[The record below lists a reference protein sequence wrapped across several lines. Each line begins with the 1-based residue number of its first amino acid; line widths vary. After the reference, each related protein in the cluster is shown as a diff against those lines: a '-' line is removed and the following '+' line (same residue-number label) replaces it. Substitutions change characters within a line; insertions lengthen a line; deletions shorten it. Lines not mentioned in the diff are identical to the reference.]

1 METNAPRP
9 IGILGGGPAGLSA
22 ALWLKNLGFSPWVA
36 DPAERPGG
44 MQNLNFLANDWVLGQ
59 VGLTGPELSARHAD
73 HVRGL
78 GIPLLQGLR
87 PRRIERSD
95 GGFAVT
101 LVDAA
106 GDIRVERCTAL
117 LVATGT
123 RYRGAEVLAGV
134 AGIGTLPADRIV
146 YGPYAFA
153 DMGACRGLRLLI
165 VGGGDNAFENAR
177 LLLGEAKSI
186 DMALRSPPRAQQ
198 VLRDA
203 VAGKVRLHQPGA
215 LAAVE
220 QAGDGL
226 LATLRLA
233 GGSCTLAVDRIHVLA
248 GYEPNTAFLRD
259 VFFPAADFEFDGDG
273 YLRTDAA
280 GRTAVAGI
288 YAAGDICNPAFP
300 NVVAALAQGARAAKT
315 IELDL
320 RRP

>member
-1 METNAPRP
+1 MDTNAPRP

-36 DPAERPGG
+36 DPADRSGG

-59 VGLTGPELSARHAD
+59 VGYTGPELAARHAD

-78 GIPLLQGLR
+78 GIPLLQGFG
-87 PRRIERSD
+87 PRRIARDD
-95 GGFAVT
+95 GGFSVVLANGSGET
-101 LVDAA
+101 RA
-106 GDIRVERCTAL
+106 ERCIAL

-123 RYRGAEVLAGV
+123 RYRGAELLVGV

-146 YGPYAFA
+146 YGPYAFSA
-153 DMGACRGLRLLI
+153 MEACCGQRLLI

-177 LLLGEAKSI
+177 LLLGEARSI

-203 VAGKVRLHQPGA
+203 VAGKVRLHPSA
-215 LAAVE
+215 VLAAVE
-220 QAGDGL
+220 ADGGAIR
-226 LATLRLA
+226 ATLRTAA
-233 GGSCTLAVDRIHVLA
+233 GPVVLTVDRIHVLA
-248 GYEPNTAFLRD
+248 GYEPNTAFLREIF
-259 VFFPAADFEFDGDG
+259 VPAAAFEFDADG
-273 YLRTDAA
+273 YLKTDAA
-280 GRTAVAGI
+280 GRTAVPGI
-288 YAAGDICNPAFP
+288 YAAGDVCNPAFP